1 MIKMTQLLL
10 AGAAALAL
18 SDVGLAQDTPPKPPG
33 GAFADYVSPSDL
45 GAAQDTPPTA
55 LPLPGAPAAGGG
67 SGSVEAILRAPPH
80 PRDVPAS
87 MFATSTP
94 RTSAPMPIDAPYFV
108 RDPLLDIP
116 QFPAPG
122 WFAGAQLQV
131 VKPTLFNHLGQVGQ
145 YTQKGT
151 RTSTSVQLPSAPL
164 DWTVSPYL
172 FLGYRLP
179 SGFGDFAV
187 AYRYLA
193 TVGSMGVRG
202 AANGPAILSS
212 RLAFNMIDLDY
223 SSRELNFGHG
233 WDMKPTLGLRI
244 LTLFFDS
251 QSDQPFALSA
261 AGNGTF
267 QKRETNNL
275 VGLGPHAA
283 LELSRHL
290 GNSGWALW
298 LRTDFTDA
306 FDWIND
312 GASTR
317 STTLGPAGRPLASQ
331 TYVFGHEDTPILN
344 VQVGVTW
351 KPTRYSGTRLFLGY
365 QYEHFWALQAINTF
379 SNGTTASLGQLT
391 DQGVVMQATFNY

>member
-1 MIKMTQLLL
+1 MTERKYLLPAVAL
-10 AGAAALAL
+10 VLAL
-18 SDVGLAQDTPPKPPG
+18 SAPGPAQDAPPKPG
-33 GAFADYVSPSDL
+33 GRAFADYF
-45 GAAQDTPPTA
+45 GASEIGQAQDTAPTA
-55 LPLPGAPAAGGG
+55 LPLPAASAADVGQGVLQSLPKPRDLPASLFAT
-67 SGSVEAILRAPPH
+67 APP
-80 PRDVPAS
+80 R
-87 MFATSTP
+87 ST
-94 RTSAPMPIDAPYFV
+94 APMPVSTPYFV
-108 RDPLLDIP
+108 ADPLLDGP
-116 QFPAPG
+116 FPPPG
-122 WFAGAQLQV
+122 WFAGAQIQV

-151 RTSTSVQLPSAPL
+151 GTSTSVQLPSARL

-251 QSDQPFALSA
+251 QSDQPFALAA

-298 LRTDFTDA
+298 LRTDLTDA

-312 GASTR
+312 GAFTR
-317 STTLGPAGRPLASQ
+317 STTLGPAGRPLARQ
-331 TYVFGHEDTPILN
+331 TYVFGHQDTPIVN

-351 KPTRYSGTRLFLGY
+351 KPSRYSGTRLFLGY

-379 SNGTTASLGQLT
+379 SNGTGASLGQLT
-391 DQGVVMQATFNY
+391 DQGVVIQATFNY

>member
-10 AGAAALAL
+10 AGAAAFAL

-33 GAFADYVSPSDL
+33 RAFADYVSPSDL
-45 GAAQDTPPTA
+45 GLRKTLPLRPCPCQARQPRAVAVAALKRFSGRYPTA
-55 LPLPGAPAAGGG
+55 RRAGLNVRDVNAAHVGTHADRCSLFRPRPAARHPAVPGPGLVCWG
-67 SGSVEAILRAPPH
+67 TASGRQA
-80 PRDVPAS
+80 
-87 MFATSTP
+87 
-94 RTSAPMPIDAPYFV
+94 
-108 RDPLLDIP
+108 DPLQPLGSSRAVHAEGHSDLD
-116 QFPAPG
+116 FRA
-122 WFAGAQLQV
+122 AS
-131 VKPTLFNHLGQVGQ
+131 H
-145 YTQKGT
+145 
-151 RTSTSVQLPSAPL
+151 APL

-223 SSRELNFGHG
+223 SSHELNFGHG

-251 QSDQPFALSA
+251 QSDQPFALAA

-312 GASTR
+312 GAFTR

-351 KPTRYSGTRLFLGY
+351 KPSRYSGTRLFLGY